1 MTSLLT
7 RSSEGGDPRRGPE
20 SPAILCTD
28 LRRVYRA
35 KGAKAAETVALDSL
49 SLRVA
54 PGTVFGLLGPN
65 GAGKTTTVRILST
78 LLAPSRG
85 SASVLGYDVERDTAE
100 VRQHIGLAIGGDRG
114 FYNRLTGRQNLQYF
128 AALSGLTPS
137 AARARCGEL
146 LDLVRLG
153 DRADEKVERYSR
165 GMKQRL
171 HLARALIGRP
181 RVLFLDEPTLGLDP
195 AIAQEFRALV
205 PQLASE
211 GVTVLLTTHYMLE
224 ADQLCDELAVI
235 DRGRIVAS
243 GTPSAVKGRFGDSS
257 VVELTVHRA
266 APDLLERARALPG
279 VEFAE
284 TGADG
289 VFARLRVFAEAG
301 GDVRDAV
308 LDLCGHDNVEG
319 VMVRSRTLEE
329 AYLALL
335 RVPRGI

>member
-1 MTSLLT
+1 MTSVQT
-7 RSSEGGDPRRGPE
+7 QPIEGVTTP
-20 SPAILCTD
+20 SPVSPSAAIECVDLC
-28 LRRVYRA
+28 RVYRG
-35 KGAKAAETVALDSL
+35 KGGETVALDALSL
-49 SLRVA
+49 SVEA
-54 PGTVFGLLGPN
+54 GSVFGLLGPN

-78 LLAPSRG
+78 LLAPSGG
-85 SASVLGYDVERDTAE
+85 SAAVLGYDVERDTAE
-100 VRQHIGLAIGGDRG
+100 VRRHIGLAIGGDRG
-114 FYNRLTGRQNLQYF
+114 FYNRLTGRQNLHYF
-128 AALSGLTPS
+128 AALAGLAPS
-137 AARARCGEL
+137 EARRRCGDL

-171 HLARALIGRP
+171 HLARALIARP

-235 DRGRIVAS
+235 DRGRLVAS
-243 GTPSAVKGRFGDSS
+243 GTPSAVKARFGDAS
-257 VVELTVHRA
+257 VVELTVRSA
-266 APDLLERARALPG
+266 APDLLDRARALPG

-289 VFARLRVFAEAG
+289 VFTRLRVFAGEG

-308 LDLCGHDNVEG
+308 LDLCGRDNVEG
-319 VMVRSRTLEE
+319 ITTRSRTLEE

-335 RVPRGI
+335 RVPASR